1 MTYALDFLAKL
12 FDECP
17 QYNTIHISPL
27 LAFHDRVCDL
37 MSGVFNQRPP
47 EILSEKNLPSDKT
60 LTFKL
65 VLLLALI

>member
-1 MTYALDFLAKL
+1 MTYALDFVAKL

-37 MSGVFNQRPP
+37 MSGVFNQKTPQ
-47 EILSEKNLPSDKT
+47 SKNTWMLK
-60 LTFKL
+60 
-65 VLLLALI
+65 